1 MIIPGCWFT
10 IALEEETEMAV
21 KDSVLKALENNRDTY
36 LSGEELSGRLGVSRA
51 AVCKAV
57 KALRGEGYE
66 IEAVTN
72 RGYMMPSGGSAIS
85 EAAVRNALPA
95 NLRGMNLYVRDVL
108 DSTNL
113 EARRIVTDEDAKAT
127 PAVVLCRQQT
137 AGRGRLGRSFFSPR
151 DDGLYLSVVIKP
163 DFDISRSG
171 LVTVAAAAA
180 TSEAIDEVCGC
191 STQIKWVNDID
202 LNGKKVCGIL
212 TEAST
217 DFETGQIEY
226 LVTGIGI
233 NTSEKSFPPELKEI
247 AASVSEEGLTGHEKA
262 LLAAAVID
270 KFIRYTK
277 DLTGFM
283 DSYRDRSLVTGKKIT
298 VYTGTYRK
306 DPTQELGGR
315 PAFALGIDDSGGL
328 MVEYD
333 DGAKETLTSGEVSI
347 RI

>member
-1 MIIPGCWFT
+1 MT
-10 IALEEETEMAV
+10 V
-21 KDSVLKALENNRDTY
+21 KDSVLEALQKNKDHY

-57 KALRGEGYE
+57 KVLRSEGYE
-66 IEAVTN
+66 IDAVTN
-72 RGYMMPSGGSAIS
+72 RGYMMPSDDTAVS

-95 NLRGMNLYVRDVL
+95 SLRSMDLFVCDVL

-113 EARRIVTDEDAKAT
+113 EARRLVLGESGPSGNAGVSVRT

-151 DDGLYLSVVIKP
+151 DDGLYLNVVIRP

-191 STQIKWVNDID
+191 QSQIKWVNDIY
-202 LNGKKVCGIL
+202 LNDRKVCGIL
-212 TEAST
+212 TEATT
-217 DFETGQIEY
+217 DFETGQIDS
-226 LVTGIGI
+226 LIIGIGI
-233 NTSEKSFPPELKEI
+233 NTSERSFPPELKDI
-247 AASVSEEGLTGHEKA
+247 AGSVSEEGLSGHEKA
-262 LLAAAVID
+262 LLAASVIE
-270 KFIRYTK
+270 KVVRYTK

-283 DSYRDRSLVTGKKIT
+283 DSYRSRSLVLGKNIT

-315 PAFALGIDDSGGL
+315 PAFAVEIDDTGGL
-328 MVEYD
+328 VVEYE
-333 DGAKETLTSGEVSI
+333 DGARQTLTSGEVSI
-347 RI
+347 RL